1 MTNPYQQFAEHYKD
15 IELKTNIASADPHEL
30 INLLLQGARNH
41 LAAAQGSMIRG
52 QIAEKGEHLSKALNI
67 IAGLKAAI
75 NQKDGGEIAA
85 NLYAIYSYIEPLIVR
100 ANLKNDEQLLLEAN
114 KLLNQIHD
122 AWKEIAPTK
131 VLSE

>member
-100 ANLKNDEQLLLEAN
+100 ANLKNDDQLLLEAN